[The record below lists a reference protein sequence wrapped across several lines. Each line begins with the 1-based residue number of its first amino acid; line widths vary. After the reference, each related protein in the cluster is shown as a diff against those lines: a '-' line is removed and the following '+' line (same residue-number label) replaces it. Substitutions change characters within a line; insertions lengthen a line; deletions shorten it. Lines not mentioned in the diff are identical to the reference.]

1 MTQYFAFRQFKLWR
15 APLHTRVLLTLF
27 DVMMVAAT
35 AVGILMYRVRTGL
48 TPAGT
53 VAWYLGNEKTARP
66 GDEMLFARSLTELL
80 DVTHPHA
87 FEQSFLFFILC
98 HIFALTRAPSW
109 FKIVVYIT
117 SFGSVA
123 VDLATPYLIRYVS
136 PAFAPLQI
144 VNGAVM
150 GAALCT
156 LLAVPLYEMWVY
168 REPAAAPER
177 ETAAA
182 SEMHEP

>member
-1 MTQYFAFRQFKLWR
+1 VTQYFAFRNFKLWR

-27 DVMMVAAT
+27 DIMMVLAT
-35 AVGILMYRVRTGL
+35 AIGILMYRVRTGL

-66 GDEMLFARSLTELL
+66 GDEMLFARSFSELL

-87 FEQSFLFFILC
+87 FSQSFLFFILC
-98 HIFALTRAPSW
+98 HLFALTRVPNW
-109 FKIVVYIT
+109 FKIVVYVA

-136 PAFAPLQI
+136 PAFAPLQV
-144 VNGAVM
+144 VNGAIM
-150 GAALCT
+150 GAALLT
-156 LLAVPLYEMWVY
+156 LIAVPLYEMWIY
-168 REPAAAPER
+168 REREPAGD
-177 ETAAA
+177 
-182 SEMHEP
+182 S

>member
-1 MTQYFAFRQFKLWR
+1 MTQYFAFRNFKLWR

-27 DVMMVAAT
+27 DVMIVIAT
-35 AVGILMYRVRTGL
+35 AIGILMYRVRTGL

-53 VAWYLGNEKTARP
+53 RAWYLGNEGTAAA
-66 GDEMLFARSLTELL
+66 GQEMLFPRSFGELL

-98 HIFALTRAPSW
+98 HLFALTNVSSRV
-109 FKIVVYIT
+109 KIAVYVA

-144 VNGAVM
+144 VNGIFMSVV
-150 GAALCT
+150 
-156 LLAVPLYEMWVY
+156 LLVLIAVPLYEMWVY
-168 REPAAAPER
+168 REPLADEGP
-177 ETAAA
+177 
-182 SEMHEP
+182 